1 MANLLISATRNDERF
16 AFGFN
21 RTMKSPP
28 FGLVAFAEEMKGD
41 EEVTTRSNVKAITKK
56 RTETFDDSDFRFT
69 LNSSARIGYVL
80 LL

>member
-1 MANLLISATRNDERF
+1 
-16 AFGFN
+16 
-21 RTMKSPP
+21 MKSPP